1 MLPRLTIG
9 FIVLA
14 AAIAI
19 AACSSYGNASVN
31 VGPNFP
37 ALTLYAANSNQ
48 NAVGIYT
55 KGQKSGTGP
64 ANEIGGSSTT
74 LNGPQYLAF
83 DTAHNLWVTN
93 YNPSTNGA
101 LLVEIEALATGN
113 VQPLQSVALGGR
125 LRGIAISPKSASSK
139 NVSLMI
145 IADVIPTEKYPS
157 QLLLFSEGS
166 TAPYQSIAGPKPG
179 LRVPGGVALDSQ
191 NRIYVTNLQGA
202 SVAQFIL
209 PTPSPTP
216 SGSPTPT
223 PSPSPT
229 PTGSPSTSPSPS
241 TTPSPTPTP
250 VNIRPVFTIAG
261 PNTGVVTP
269 AGIDVDSSG
278 NIYVAD
284 QGKLGMK
291 GSLLGPAILVF
302 APPKTTG
309 LVNVKPIRRIQGS
322 ATGLTTPTDVKVDSK
337 SGLIYVADSMN
348 ILVFLINASGNAAP
362 QFRYTSPGALT
373 GLGIV
378 PLPAPSASPTKS
390 P

>member
-37 ALTLYAANSNQ
+37 AMTLYAANSNQ
-48 NAVGIYT
+48 NAIGIYT
-55 KGQKSGTGP
+55 KGQKTGSGP
-64 ANEIGGSSTT
+64 SFEIGGSSTT
-74 LNGPQYLAF
+74 LNSPQYLAF
-83 DTAHNLWVTN
+83 DPSHNLWITN
-93 YNPSTNGA
+93 YNPSTNTA
-101 LLVEIEALATGN
+101 LLIEIQALATGN
-113 VQPLQSVALGGR
+113 VLPLQSVGLGGR

-166 TAPYQSIAGPKPG
+166 TSPYQSIAGPKPG

-191 NRIYVTNLQGA
+191 NRIYVTNVQGA
-202 SVAQFIL
+202 SVAQFML

-223 PSPSPT
+223 PTPSPT
-229 PTGSPSTSPSPS
+229 PTSSTSPTPS

-261 PNTGVVTP
+261 PNTGVITP
-269 AGIDVDSSG
+269 IGIDVDSSG

-291 GSLLGPAILVF
+291 GSGLGPAILVF
-302 APPKTTG
+302 ARPKTTG
-309 LVNVKPIRRIQGS
+309 LVNVKPIREIQGNN
-322 ATGLTTPTDVKVDSK
+322 TLLTTPTDVKVDST
-337 SGLIYVADSMN
+337 SGLIYVADSTT
-348 ILVFLINASGNAAP
+348 ILVFAINASGNVSP
-362 QFRYTSPGALT
+362 KFTYKSPGALT

-378 PLPAPSASPTKS
+378 PQPAPSTSPSSS

>member
-14 AAIAI
+14 AAIVI
-19 AACSSYGNASVN
+19 AACSSYGSASVD

-37 ALTLYAANSNQ
+37 AQTLYAANSNQ

-55 KGQKSGTGP
+55 KGQKTGTGP
-64 ANEIGGSSTT
+64 SNEIGGSSTT

-83 DTAHNLWVTN
+83 DTGHNLWITN

-113 VQPLQSVALGGR
+113 VLPLQSVALSGR

-145 IADVIPTEKYPS
+145 IADVIPTSKYPS

-241 TTPSPTPTP
+241 PSPTPTP

-284 QGKLGMK
+284 QGKLGSK
-291 GSLLGPAILVF
+291 GSSPLGPAILVF
-302 APPKTTG
+302 ARPKTTG
-309 LVNVKPIRRIQGS
+309 LVNAKPIRKIQGS
-322 ATGLTTPTDVKVDSK
+322 LTGLTTPTDVKVDSK
-337 SGLIYVADSMN
+337 SGYIYVADSMT
-348 ILVFLINASGNAAP
+348 ILVFLINQTGNEKPA
-362 QFRYTSPGALT
+362 FTYTSPGALT
-373 GLGIV
+373 GLGII
-378 PLPAPSASPTKS
+378 PPPAPSTSPSSS